1 MTRKKPEASDEVKNI
16 DTKRAQLIVLL
27 KRQDGASL
35 AEMIDAT
42 DWQAHTVRAALTGLR
57 KNAMTIESEKADGVR
72 RYRIVEAAT

>member
-16 DTKRAQLIVLL
+16 GTKRAQLIVLL